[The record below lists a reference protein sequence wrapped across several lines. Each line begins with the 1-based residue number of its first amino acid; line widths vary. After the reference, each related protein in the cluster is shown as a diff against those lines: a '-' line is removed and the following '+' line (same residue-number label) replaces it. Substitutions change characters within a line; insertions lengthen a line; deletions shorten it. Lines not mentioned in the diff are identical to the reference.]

1 MPRTV
6 YESGEPLPGE
16 CGQPPAKTPA
26 TAASPT
32 IRSVAP
38 TGDARSQS
46 SEPEADTA
54 IEPARRETDTCPAEQ
69 RPISVNADGGEKDAP
84 RERERPADP
93 FEEWK
98 TKETRYYR
106 QRRRDT
112 EGRLSEWTP
121 KLCAGA
127 FGTTLYLGANLAGP
141 PEWTELLGA
150 AWTCWILGLL
160 TWYVSG
166 LTDIRAN
173 DTAVNN
179 ISRLTATDHNGVAA
193 EKDVFGPWNRRTRW
207 LARLTGFLLLTGVIF
222 ALAFAWINIGKIGGP
237 NDHAESGSNT
247 DNTATAT
254 PRHARTAGTDA
265 DSAAEDPSSA
275 EPAKEM
281 SQPDT
286 TGRLAVY
293 TADRRTA
300 EGRAHAARGS
310 LRHGTYTDE
319 TGAGQPTI
327 QLAERPVRPR
337 PDMNDPTATDGSQR
351 YIDHAP
357 AGGGWVRVDLDNGST
372 LVNGGPG
379 NGWDLRN
386 LTLAAPSVNRHQKRD
401 HSGRHRHVTRS
412 PTAPGTKRRD
422 GRTSRRDRV

>member
-1 MPRTV
+1 MLRTAH
-6 YESGEPLPGE
+6 ESGEPLPGE

-32 IRSVAP
+32 IRSVAA
-38 TGDARSQS
+38 TGDAGSQS
-46 SEPEADTA
+46 IEPEADTA
-54 IEPARRETDTCPAEQ
+54 IKQARRETAISPAEP
-69 RPISVNADGGEKDAP
+69 RTISVNADGGEKDGLQ
-84 RERERPADP
+84 ELELPADL

-98 TKETRYYR
+98 TKETSYYR

-141 PEWTELLGA
+141 PEWTGLLGA

-179 ISRLTATDHNGVAA
+179 ISRLTAADHNGVAA

-207 LARLTGFLLLTGVIF
+207 LARLTGFLLLTGVVL
-222 ALAFAWINIGKIGGP
+222 ALAFAWINIGNIGGP
-237 NDHAESGSNT
+237 NDHAEFGSNT
-247 DNTATAT
+247 DATTTATS
-254 PRHARTAGTDA
+254 RHAGTAGTDA
-265 DSAAEDPSSA
+265 DTAAEDPSSA

-293 TADRRTA
+293 TGNTQ
-300 EGRAHAARGS
+300 
-310 LRHGTYTDE
+310 RHE
-319 TGAGQPTI
+319 
-327 QLAERPVRPR
+327 
-337 PDMNDPTATDGSQR
+337 N
-351 YIDHAP
+351 
-357 AGGGWVRVDLDNGST
+357 
-372 LVNGGPG
+372 
-379 NGWDLRN
+379 
-386 LTLAAPSVNRHQKRD
+386 
-401 HSGRHRHVTRS
+401 
-412 PTAPGTKRRD
+412 
-422 GRTSRRDRV
+422 

>member
-1 MPRTV
+1 MPRTA
-6 YESGEPLPGE
+6 YQSGEPLPGQ

-32 IRSVAP
+32 IRSVAA
-38 TGDARSQS
+38 TGDATSQS

-54 IEPARRETDTCPAEQ
+54 IEPARRETDTCPAGH
-69 RPISVNADGGEKDAP
+69 RPISVNADGGERDAP
-84 RERERPADP
+84 REREPPADP
-93 FEEWK
+93 VEEWK
-98 TKETRYYR
+98 TKETSYYR

-141 PEWTELLGA
+141 PEWTGLLGA

-179 ISRLTATDHNGVAA
+179 ISRVTAADHNGMAA

-207 LARLTGFLLLTGVIF
+207 LARLTGFLLLTGVVF

-237 NDHAESGSNT
+237 NDHAESGSDT
-247 DNTATAT
+247 DDTATAT
-254 PRHARTAGTDA
+254 ARLAGTAGTDA
-265 DSAAEDPSSA
+265 DTAAEDSSSA

-286 TGRLAVY
+286 TDDWLS
-293 TADRRTA
+293 TPENQDR
-300 EGRAHAARGS
+300 
-310 LRHGTYTDE
+310 
-319 TGAGQPTI
+319 P
-327 QLAERPVRPR
+327 
-337 PDMNDPTATDGSQR
+337 
-351 YIDHAP
+351 
-357 AGGGWVRVDLDNGST
+357 
-372 LVNGGPG
+372 
-379 NGWDLRN
+379 
-386 LTLAAPSVNRHQKRD
+386 
-401 HSGRHRHVTRS
+401 HRE
-412 PTAPGTKRRD
+412 RD
-422 GRTSRRDRV
+422 GL